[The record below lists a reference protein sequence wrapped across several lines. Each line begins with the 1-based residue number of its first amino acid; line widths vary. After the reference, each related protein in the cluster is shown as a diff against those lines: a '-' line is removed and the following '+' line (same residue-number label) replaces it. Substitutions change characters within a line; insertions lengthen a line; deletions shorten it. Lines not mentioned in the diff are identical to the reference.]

1 VTTLFQNRLCACVRI
16 VLVFPIVVSA
26 GLSARAVEYA
36 PAFPGAVGQGAVAI
50 GGRGGDVYHVVTLK
64 DYDPKKDEPV
74 VAGSLRYAISSAHGP
89 RTIVFDIGGGIRL
102 HGTLTIS
109 RRKLTIAGQ
118 TAPGG
123 ITLWGYPLQVD
134 GASDVIIRYIRVRT
148 GDFNAR
154 APKGNDSLH
163 GKGGM
168 DLDAPDANGIGVI
181 HSSRII
187 LDHVSTAWGMDETLS
202 VTHSR
207 DVTVQHS
214 IIAEGLDRSFHPKG
228 PHGYGSLIRGE
239 ITPADQ
245 DKGVGGYTL
254 YGNLWALNRAR
265 NPSVGGEQTLKPGQS
280 ESQRRRADVNIV
292 NNVIYGWSDRPTHRN
307 DFGRIRL
314 NFVGNYFVNGPANKS
329 PFIFFDHNPAPTIT
343 YQDGNMLD
351 ANLNRELDGKIVGL
365 PSDIGETFRGIDAND
380 QLFGPLEGKPLN
392 FFKTVAKQVVPA
404 DKAYSRVIS
413 SVGDSLARD
422 AIDRRIIEYVTSRT
436 GYPIDSQE
444 MYRDAHGVLPGI
456 DDLVVTRRP
465 TGFDSDRDGI
475 PDEFEK
481 QLRLNPYNSCDRNCF
496 NLSNS
501 GYTNLEVYLNS
512 LVHNLPGS

>member
-1 VTTLFQNRLCACVRI
+1 
-16 VLVFPIVVSA
+16 
-26 GLSARAVEYA
+26 
-36 PAFPGAVGQGAVAI
+36 
-50 GGRGGDVYHVVTLK
+50 
-64 DYDPKKDEPV
+64 
-74 VAGSLRYAISSAHGP
+74 
-89 RTIVFDIGGGIRL
+89 
-102 HGTLTIS
+102 
-109 RRKLTIAGQ
+109 
-118 TAPGG
+118 
-123 ITLWGYPLQVD
+123 
-134 GASDVIIRYIRVRT
+134 
-148 GDFNAR
+148 
-154 APKGNDSLH
+154 
-163 GKGGM
+163 
-168 DLDAPDANGIGVI
+168 
-181 HSSRII
+181 
-187 LDHVSTAWGMDETLS
+187 MDETLS

-280 ESQRRRADVNIV
+280 ESERRRADVNIV

-314 NFVGNYFVNGPANKS
+314 NLVGNYFVNGPANKL

-365 PSDIGETFRGIDAND
+365 PSDINDTFRGIDAND
-380 QLFGPLEGKPLN
+380 QLFGPSEGKPLN
-392 FFKTVAKQVVPA
+392 FFKTVAKHVVPA

-413 SVGDSLARD
+413 SVGDNLARD
-422 AIDRRIIEYVTSRT
+422 TIDRRIIEYVVSRT

-444 MYRDAHGVLPGI
+444 VYRDAHGVLPGI

-465 TGFDSDRDGI
+465 AGFDSDRDGI
-475 PDEFEK
+475 PDKFEK
-481 QLRLNPYNSCDRNCF
+481 EHGLDAHNRCDCNCH
-496 NLSNS
+496 NLSKA
-501 GYTNLEVYLNS
+501 GYTNLEVYLDS
-512 LVHNLPGS
+512 LIHNASGS

>member
-1 VTTLFQNRLCACVRI
+1 VTDLLSTCLRTRGHI
-16 VLVFPIVVSA
+16 VFVLLIVVSPR
-26 GLSARAVEYA
+26 LSVRAIECA
-36 PAFPGAVGQGAVAI
+36 PAFPGAVGQGAVSV

-64 DYDPKKDEPV
+64 DYDPKKCESAL
-74 VAGSLRYAISSAHGP
+74 AGSLRYAITSAHGP
-89 RTIVFDIGGGIRL
+89 RTIVFDIGGAIKL

-109 RRKLTIAGQ
+109 RSKLTIAGQ

-134 GASDVIIRYIRVRT
+134 GASDVVIRFIRVRT

-163 GKGGM
+163 GKGAM

-187 LDHVSTAWGMDETLS
+187 LDHISTAWGMDETLS

-214 IIAEGLDRSFHPKG
+214 IVAEGLDRSFHPKG

-245 DKGVGGYTL
+245 NRGTGGYTL

-265 NPSVGGEQTLKPGQS
+265 NPSVGGQQTLKPGQS
-280 ESQRRRADVNIV
+280 ESQRRRADVNIA
-292 NNVIYGWSDRPTHRN
+292 NNVVYGWSDRPTHRN
-307 DFGRIRL
+307 DFGQIRL

-329 PFIFFDHNPAPTIT
+329 RFIFFDHNPAPTIT

-365 PSDIGETFRGIDAND
+365 ASDIHETFRGIDAND
-380 QLFGPLEGKPLN
+380 QLFGPPQGKPLN
-392 FFKTVAKQVVPA
+392 FFKTVAKHVLPA
-404 DKAYSRVIS
+404 DKAYSLVIS

-422 AIDRRIIEYVTSRT
+422 TIDRRIIEYVVSRT

-444 MYRDAHGVLPGI
+444 VYRDAHGVLPGI
-456 DDLVVTRRP
+456 DDLVVTRRL

-475 PDEFEK
+475 PDEFEG
-481 QLRLNPYNSCDRNCF
+481 RHGLNAHNSRDRNGF
-496 NLSNS
+496 NLSKS
-501 GYTNLEVYLNS
+501 GYTNLEVYLNG
-512 LVHNLPGS
+512 LIQ

>member
-1 VTTLFQNRLCACVRI
+1 MTTLFQNRLRTYTRI
-16 VLVFPIVVSA
+16 VFVFLIVTLPQ
-26 GLSARAVEYA
+26 LSARAFDCA
-36 PAFPGAVGQGAVAI
+36 QAFPGAVGQGAVAV

-64 DYDPKKDEPV
+64 DYDPQKCESAI
-74 VAGSLRYAISSAHGP
+74 AGSLRYAISSAHGP
-89 RTIVFDIGGGIRL
+89 RTIVFDIGGGIKL

-109 RRKLTIAGQ
+109 QRKLTIAGQ

-123 ITLWGYPLQVD
+123 ISLWGYPLQVD
-134 GASDVIIRYIRVRT
+134 GASDIIIRFIRVRT

-163 GKGGM
+163 GKGAM
-168 DLDAPDANGIGVI
+168 DLDAPSANGIGVI

-245 DKGVGGYTL
+245 DRGVGGYTL

-280 ESQRRRADVNIV
+280 ESERRRADVNIV

-329 PFIFFDHNPAPTIT
+329 PFIFFDHNPAPTII

-351 ANLNRELDGKIVGL
+351 ANLNREMDGKIVGL

-380 QLFGPLEGKPLN
+380 RLFGAPEGKPLN
-392 FFKTVAKQVVPA
+392 FFKAVAEHVVPA
-404 DKAYSRVIS
+404 EKAYSRVIS
-413 SVGDSLARD
+413 SVGASLVRD
-422 AIDRRIIEYVTSRT
+422 TIDRRVIEYVVSRT

-444 MYRDAHGVLPGI
+444 VYRNAHSVLPGI

-465 TGFDSDRDGI
+465 AGFDSDRDGI
-475 PDEFEK
+475 PDRFEK
-481 QLRLNPYNSCDRNCF
+481 EHGLDAHIPRDRNCH
-496 NLSNS
+496 NLSKV
-501 GYTNLEVYLNS
+501 GYTNLEVYLDS
-512 LVHNLPGS
+512 LIHNANGS